1 MLTTQSLLRC
11 PQCHAQ
17 ISVDETRASCV
28 NHHEY
33 AVDSGIVAFLREL
46 SADTHI
52 RPLDHCCEAGG
63 VDYRTDHYILP
74 WMRRHAPGG
83 NLAGLKVLEDGAG
96 GGQQVRRYVDEGLDA
111 YGIDPG
117 SRSQQWKSL
126 DLDGRMFIAD
136 GCDLP
141 FEDESFDFVTSSGVL
156 EHVGEPRPLPQRDPY
171 QGEYIREI
179 LRVLKPGGM
188 ALMAQPNG
196 ANPRTVRTQST
207 SGIRSAGPRVSTS
220 LTRSGCPTSTRFGG
234 GSRPHRL
241 SMRSGSFLRT
251 GISRLNG
258 CAPTGT
264 DGCSPMRC
272 RACSRSHQWFRGSH
286 ERGSTRGWSLR
297 SPDHRVAEL
306 QRARSARRRGAVPHE
321 TVNPIVLTE
330 LT

>member
-17 ISVDETRASCV
+17 ISIEETRASCV

-46 SADTHI
+46 TADTHI

-74 WMRRHAPGG
+74 WMRRHALGG

-156 EHVGEPRPLPQRDPY
+156 EHVGEPRQLPQRDPY

-196 ANPRTVRTQST
+196 ANPIDFWHPIRGTVRVHKPYEKWMPDIYQIRRWVAT
-207 SGIRSAGPRVSTS
+207 SPIEHEVRFISPRGYLAFERVRAYWYGRMFSDAMQGLFAVTS
-220 LTRSGCPTSTRFGG
+220 VVPWLARTWINPWMVVEITRSP
-234 GSRPHRL
+234 
-241 SMRSGSFLRT
+241 RS
-251 GISRLNG
+251 
-258 CAPTGT
+258 
-264 DGCSPMRC
+264 
-272 RACSRSHQWFRGSH
+272 
-286 ERGSTRGWSLR
+286 
-297 SPDHRVAEL
+297 
-306 QRARSARRRGAVPHE
+306 
-321 TVNPIVLTE
+321 
-330 LT
+330 